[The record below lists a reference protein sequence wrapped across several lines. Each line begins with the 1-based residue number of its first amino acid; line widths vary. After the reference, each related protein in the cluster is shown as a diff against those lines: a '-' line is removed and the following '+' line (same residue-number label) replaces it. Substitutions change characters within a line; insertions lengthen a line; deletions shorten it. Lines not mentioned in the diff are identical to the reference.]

1 MSKPS
6 ELDPAILAGVHGGMQ
21 FYEDDRMST
30 NVEDRRTPEGK
41 ARDQAWFEKN
51 RDQYSPVKPAS
62 ERPTGKGSEILPQAP
77 VPNIGP
83 R

>member
-1 MSKPS
+1 MTKLPT
-6 ELDPAILAGVHGGMQ
+6 LDSDLLLGVNGGMQ
-21 FYEDDRMST
+21 FYDDDRLST

-51 RDQYSPVKPAS
+51 RDMFSPVKPAS
-62 ERPTGKGSEILPQAP
+62 ERPPRKAPEVLPQVP